1 MTSDYSGDGGR
12 YRHAEA
18 WSVGPEMKKSAS
30 IIGDGVAC
38 GDDRG
43 VRVGWAVAVGGRVR
57 ESMRTKKGVSAA
69 ELTHALIV

>member
-1 MTSDYSGDGGR
+1 
-12 YRHAEA
+12 
-18 WSVGPEMKKSAS
+18 MKKSAS